1 MERYNEVLK
10 KKVLMCLLLIAIT
23 IPAIIALTMINAK
36 IPSNHSTDF
45 IKGVQFGMFFGLET
59 LLLMNIIKFRDALN
73 NKEKLKLLYIKEND
87 EREKLILLKS
97 SLMAINIITVILAL
111 GIIVSGFY
119 NEIVFFTLIMTL
131 FIVGVVRIGLKIYYN
146 KKY

>member
-1 MERYNEVLK
+1 MERYNEVLR
-10 KKVLMCLLLIAIT
+10 KKVLMCVLLIAIT
-23 IPAIIALTMINAK
+23 IPVIITLTMINAK

-59 LLLMNIIKFRDALN
+59 LLLMNIIKFKNALN

-87 EREKLILLKS
+87 ERERLILLKS

>member
-1 MERYNEVLK
+1 MERYNEVLRK
-10 KKVLMCLLLIAIT
+10 KILMCVLLIAIT
-23 IPAIIALTMINAK
+23 IPVIITLTMINAK

-59 LLLMNIIKFRDALN
+59 LLLMNIIKFRGALN

-119 NEIVFFTLIMTL
+119 NEIIFFTLIMTL
-131 FIVGVVRIGLKIYYN
+131 FIVGIVRVGLKIYYN

>member
-1 MERYNEVLK
+1 MERYNEVLRK
-10 KKVLMCLLLIAIT
+10 KILMCVLLIAIT
-23 IPAIIALTMINAK
+23 IPVIITLTMINAK

-59 LLLMNIIKFRDALN
+59 LLIMNIIKFRGALN

-131 FIVGVVRIGLKIYYN
+131 FIVGVVRVGLKIYYN

>member
-1 MERYNEVLK
+1 MERYNEVLRK
-10 KKVLMCLLLIAIT
+10 KILMCVLLIAIT
-23 IPAIIALTMINAK
+23 IPVIITLTMINAK

-59 LLLMNIIKFRDALN
+59 LLLMNIIKFRGALN

-131 FIVGVVRIGLKIYYN
+131 FIVGVVRVGLKIYYN

>member
-1 MERYNEVLK
+1 MERYNEVLRK
-10 KKVLMCLLLIAIT
+10 KILMCVLLIAIT
-23 IPAIIALTMINAK
+23 IPVIITLTMINAK

-59 LLLMNIIKFRDALN
+59 LLLMNIIKFRGALN

-131 FIVGVVRIGLKIYYN
+131 FIVGVVRISLKIYYN

>member
-1 MERYNEVLK
+1 MERYNEVLRK
-10 KKVLMCLLLIAIT
+10 KILMCVLLIAIT
-23 IPAIIALTMINAK
+23 IPVIITLTMINAK

-59 LLLMNIIKFRDALN
+59 LLLMNIIKFRGALN